1 MDSLLFQQRRVLSTL
16 CTMANSTHT
25 PMMQQY
31 LGIKAKHPDSLLFYR
46 MGDFYEL
53 FFDDAKKASQILN
66 ITLTAR
72 GKNDN
77 EPIPMAGIPYHAAD
91 NYLSRLVKQ
100 GLSVA
105 ICEQTG
111 EAGNKGPVTREVVR
125 VITPGTLT
133 EESLLAAND
142 VALLVSISEAA
153 EGYGIAALDVA
164 AGDLAVIQVEQL
176 TGLHAELARLNPAE
190 LLLAEDS
197 QLNTELANYPRRLRA
212 PWLFDTNAC
221 RQQLLEH
228 FNVRNLEAF
237 GCENEPLAISAAA
250 VCLGYAKET
259 QLNALK
265 QVANI
270 RLENT
275 ADTIVLDPGTR
286 RHLELV
292 ENARQQSQHTLV
304 SVIDR
309 TANPMGA
316 RKLRAWLQQPLRNRA
331 AIEQRQNRIAVLM
344 TQSICNEVSQV
355 LASIHDIERILTRIL
370 LQSAQPR
377 ELERLRSS
385 LEKIPLL
392 SEYLSVADSASQSAG
407 ALSDMLETL
416 NQPFKSAPLIKA
428 AITENPPVV
437 LRDGGVIADGYDT
450 ELDELRGLSNNA
462 SDFLTQ
468 LERREKE
475 STGIASLKVGYN
487 RVHGFYIETNRQTT
501 PPAHYIRRQTLK
513 STERYITPE
522 LKEHEDKV
530 LSSREKSLAR
540 ERVLYSQLL
549 DALQPELPILRH
561 VAQTLG
567 QLDVLNSFAR
577 IALENEWC
585 RPVLNDEP
593 GLAIEDGR
601 HPVVEALIDDPFV
614 ANPTHMD
621 DQRRMLLITGP
632 NMGGKSTFMR
642 QTALIAL
649 LAHTGS
655 HVPASAATIGPID
668 RIFTRI
674 GASDDLARGQSTFMV
689 EMTEAAHILRN
700 ATENSL
706 VLMDEVGRGTS
717 TYDGLSLAWACAE
730 HLAVNNRALCLFATH
745 YFELTTMAN
754 THPSVENVH
763 LDAVEHEGRIIFMHR
778 IKTGATDR
786 SYGLQVAQLAGLPE
800 AALSYAR
807 NRLAMLETRSAD
819 EVPEKADSATSLTQS
834 AQTVEVE
841 PGTENEAK
849 QGRALASKSTHSKT
863 DDFTVSHT
871 TRPLA
876 HTAAPQLDLFAR
888 NEELVDYLDKLDI
901 DSISARQALQHLYTM
916 SDLLTT

>member
-1 MDSLLFQQRRVLSTL
+1 
-16 CTMANSTHT
+16 MATSTHT

-31 LGIKAKHPDSLLFYR
+31 LGIKAKHQDSLLFYR

-72 GKNDN
+72 GKSSG

-91 NYLSRLVKQ
+91 NYLGRLVKE

-111 EAGNKGPVTREVVR
+111 EVTNKGPVTREVVR

-133 EESLLAAND
+133 EETLLAAND
-142 VALLVSISEAA
+142 VALLVCVSEAK

-164 AGDLAVIQVEQL
+164 AGDLAVTQVADL
-176 TGLHAELARLNPAE
+176 PGLHAELARLNPAE

-197 QLNTELANYPRRLRA
+197 RLNTELADFPRRLRA
-212 PWLFDTNAC
+212 PWLFDIAAC
-221 RQQLLEH
+221 RQLLHEH

-250 VCLGYAKET
+250 VCLGYARET

-265 QVANI
+265 QISNL
-270 RLENT
+270 RMENT

-304 SVIDR
+304 GVIDR

-316 RKLRAWLQQPLRNRA
+316 RKLRAWLQQPLRNRG
-331 AIEQRQNRIAVLM
+331 AIEQRQNRVAVLM
-344 TQSICNEVSQV
+344 NHSICNDVAQV
-355 LASIHDIERILTRIL
+355 LASIYDIERILTRIL
-370 LQSAQPR
+370 LRSVQPR
-377 ELERLRSS
+377 ELERLRTS
-385 LEKIPLL
+385 LERLPQL
-392 SEYLSVADSASQSAG
+392 SEYLSTADSAPGALA
-407 ALSDMLETL
+407 ALSDMLEVL
-416 NQPFKSAPLIKA
+416 NQQFKSAPLLKA
-428 AITENPPVV
+428 AVMENPPVV
-437 LRDGGVIADGYDT
+437 LRDGGVIADGYDA

-462 SDFLTQ
+462 SDFLSQ

-501 PPAHYIRRQTLK
+501 APAHYIRRQTLK

-530 LSSREKSLAR
+530 LSSREKALAR
-540 ERVLYSQLL
+540 ERLLYSQLL
-549 DALQPELPILRH
+549 DALQPELPILRY
-561 VAQTLG
+561 VAQILG

-577 IALENEWC
+577 IALENQWC
-585 RPVLNDEP
+585 RPLLNDEP

-601 HPVVEALIDDPFV
+601 HPVIEALIDEPFV

-621 DQRRMLLITGP
+621 DKRRMLLITGP

-745 YFELTTMAN
+745 YFELTAMAN
-754 THPSVENVH
+754 LHSTVENVH

-786 SYGLQVAQLAGLPE
+786 SYGLQVAQLAGLPD

-807 NRLAMLETRSAD
+807 DRLAMLETRTPD
-819 EVPEKADSATSLTQS
+819 EPVKK
-834 AQTVEVE
+834 
-841 PGTENEAK
+841 TELASISVVSEQANAAVSNSENLAK
-849 QGRALASKSTHSKT
+849 QGGEISDPSMQNTLVVPTISEN
-863 DDFTVSHT
+863 
-871 TRPLA
+871 TRPA
-876 HTAAPQLDLFAR
+876 SHQIRATPPQLDLFAR
-888 NEELVDYLDKLDI
+888 NEALVEYLDELDL
-901 DSISARQALQHLYTM
+901 DSISARQALQHLYNMT
-916 SDLLTT
+916 DLLTA

>member
-1 MDSLLFQQRRVLSTL
+1 
-16 CTMANSTHT
+16 MATSTHT

-31 LGIKAKHPDSLLFYR
+31 LGIKAKHPESLLFYR

-72 GKNDN
+72 GKSGG

-91 NYLSRLVKQ
+91 NYLGRLVKH

-111 EAGNKGPVTREVVR
+111 EVTNKGPVTREVVR

-133 EESLLAAND
+133 EETLLAAND
-142 VALLVSISEAA
+142 VALLVCVSEAK

-164 AGDLAVIQVEQL
+164 AGDLAVMQVDDLPSLQ
-176 TGLHAELARLNPAE
+176 AELARLNPAE

-197 QLNTELANYPRRLRA
+197 RLNAELANFTRRLRA
-212 PWLFDTNAC
+212 PWLFDVAAC
-221 RQQLLEH
+221 RQLLQEH

-250 VCLGYAKET
+250 VSLGYARET

-265 QVANI
+265 QISNL
-270 RLENT
+270 RMENT

-292 ENARQQSQHTLV
+292 ENSQQQSKHTLV

-316 RKLRAWLQQPLRNRA
+316 RKLRAWLQQPLRSRR
-331 AIEQRQNRIAVLM
+331 AIEERQNRVAVLM
-344 TQSICNEVSQV
+344 NNSVCNDVAQV
-355 LASIHDIERILTRIL
+355 LASIYDIERILTRVL
-370 LQSAQPR
+370 LGSVQPR
-377 ELERLRSS
+377 ELERLSTS
-385 LEKIPLL
+385 LEKIPQL
-392 SEYLSVADSASQSAG
+392 SDYLNTADSAPGTLA
-407 ALSDMLETL
+407 ALSDMLEIL
-416 NQPFKSAPLIKA
+416 NQPFETLPLLKA
-428 AITENPPVV
+428 AIMENPPVV
-437 LRDGGVIADGYDT
+437 MRDGGVIADGYDA

-468 LERREKE
+468 LEKREKE
-475 STGIASLKVGYN
+475 NTGIASLKVGYN
-487 RVHGFYIETNRQTT
+487 RVHGFYIETNRQTK

-540 ERVLYSQLL
+540 ERLLYSQLL
-549 DALQPELPILRH
+549 NALQPELPILRQ

-567 QLDVLNSFAR
+567 QLDVLNGFAR
-577 IALENEWC
+577 IAIENQWC
-585 RPVLNDEP
+585 RPLLNDEP
-593 GLAIEDGR
+593 GLSIENGR
-601 HPVVEALIDDPFV
+601 HPVIEALIDEPFV

-621 DQRRMLLITGP
+621 DNRRMLLITGP

-730 HLAVNNRALCLFATH
+730 HLAENNRALCLFATH
-745 YFELTTMAN
+745 YFELTAMADLHQ
-754 THPSVENVH
+754 TVENVH

-786 SYGLQVAQLAGLPE
+786 SYGLQVAQLAGLPD

-807 NRLAMLETRSAD
+807 DRLAMLETKTSHEAVKAENSA
-819 EVPEKADSATSLTQS
+819 PPSLMDQTRQS
-834 AQTVEVE
+834 
-841 PGTENEAK
+841 PP
-849 QGRALASKSTHSKT
+849 KT
-863 DDFTVSHT
+863 DAVDERSDEFQD
-871 TRPLA
+871 P
-876 HTAAPQLDLFAR
+876 TARDSVKSDEYKIKKPPSPHQNRAAPPQLDLFAR
-888 NEELVDYLDKLDI
+888 NEALVDYLNDLDV
-901 DSISARQALQHLYTM
+901 DSISARQALQHLYNM
-916 SDLLTT
+916 ADLLTV

>member
-1 MDSLLFQQRRVLSTL
+1 
-16 CTMANSTHT
+16 MATSTHT

-31 LGIKAKHPDSLLFYR
+31 LGIKAKHPDSMLFYR

-72 GKNDN
+72 GKASG

-91 NYLSRLVKQ
+91 NYLGRLVKE

-111 EAGNKGPVTREVVR
+111 EVTNKGPVTREVVR

-133 EESLLAAND
+133 EETLLAAND
-142 VALLVSISEAA
+142 VALLVCVSEAK
-153 EGYGIAALDVA
+153 EGFGIAALDVA
-164 AGDLAVIQVEQL
+164 AGDLAVMQVTDL
-176 TGLHAELARLNPAE
+176 PGLHAELARLNPAE

-197 QLNTELANYPRRLRA
+197 RLNTELADFPRRLRA
-212 PWLFDTNAC
+212 PWLFDETAC
-221 RQQLLEH
+221 RQLLQEH
-228 FNVRNLEAF
+228 FSVRNLEAF

-250 VCLGYAKET
+250 VCLGYARET

-265 QVANI
+265 QIANL
-270 RLENT
+270 RMENT

-316 RKLRAWLQQPLRNRA
+316 RKLRAWLQQPLRNRV
-331 AIEQRQNRIAVLM
+331 AIEQRQNRVAVLM
-344 TQSICNEVSQV
+344 NHSICNDVAQV
-355 LASIHDIERILTRIL
+355 LASIYDIERILTRIL
-370 LQSAQPR
+370 LRSVQPR
-377 ELERLRSS
+377 ELERLRTS
-385 LEKIPLL
+385 LEKLPQLND
-392 SEYLSVADSASQSAG
+392 YLTTADSAAGASA

-416 NQPFKSAPLIKA
+416 NPQFKSAPLLKA
-428 AITENPPVV
+428 AIMENPPVV
-437 LRDGGVIADGYDT
+437 LRDGGVIADGYDV

-468 LERREKE
+468 LELREKE

-501 PPAHYIRRQTLK
+501 APAHYIRRQTLK

-540 ERVLYSQLL
+540 ERLLFSQLL

-561 VAQTLG
+561 VAQILG

-577 IALENEWC
+577 IALENQWC
-585 RPVLNDEP
+585 RPLLNDEP

-601 HPVVEALIDDPFV
+601 HPVIEALIDEPFV

-621 DQRRMLLITGP
+621 DDRRMLLITGP

-700 ATENSL
+700 ATDNSL

-745 YFELTTMAN
+745 YFELTAMADL
-754 THPSVENVH
+754 HPSVENVH

-786 SYGLQVAQLAGLPE
+786 SYGLQVAQLAGIPDI
-800 AALSYAR
+800 ALCYAR
-807 NRLAMLETRSAD
+807 DRLAMLETQTSDETVTSTDTAFTSNASGQANDVLVAD
-819 EVPEKADSATSLTQS
+819 GVAEQNDELADSSLPKFVVPLITSEI
-834 AQTVEVE
+834 AV
-841 PGTENEAK
+841 
-849 QGRALASKSTHSKT
+849 
-863 DDFTVSHT
+863 T
-871 TRPLA
+871 TPHQIGA
-876 HTAAPQLDLFAR
+876 IPPQLDLFAQ
-888 NEELVDYLDKLDI
+888 NDALVEYLDELDL
-901 DSISARQALQHLYTM
+901 DSISARQALQHLYNMT
-916 SDLLTT
+916 DLLTV

>member
-1 MDSLLFQQRRVLSTL
+1 
-16 CTMANSTHT
+16 MATSTHT

-31 LGIKAKHPDSLLFYR
+31 LGIKAQHPDSLLFYR

-72 GKNDN
+72 GKASG

-91 NYLSRLVKQ
+91 NYLGRLVKE

-111 EAGNKGPVTREVVR
+111 EVTNKGPVTREVVR

-133 EESLLAAND
+133 EETLLAAND
-142 VALLVSISEAA
+142 VALLVCVSESK

-164 AGDLAVIQVEQL
+164 AGDLAVMQVADL
-176 TGLHAELARLNPAE
+176 PGLHAELARLNPAE

-197 QLNTELANYPRRLRA
+197 RLNAELADFPRRLRA
-212 PWLFDTNAC
+212 PWLFDVTAC
-221 RQQLLEH
+221 RQLLHEH
-228 FNVRNLEAF
+228 FSVRNLEAF

-250 VCLGYAKET
+250 VCLGYARET

-265 QVANI
+265 QISNL
-270 RLENT
+270 RMENT

-292 ENARQQSQHTLV
+292 ENVRQQSQHTLV

-331 AIEQRQNRIAVLM
+331 AIEQRQNRVAVLM
-344 TQSICNEVSQV
+344 HDSICNDVAQV
-355 LASIHDIERILTRIL
+355 LASIYDIERILTRIL
-370 LQSAQPR
+370 LRSVQPR
-377 ELERLRSS
+377 ELERLRTS
-385 LEKIPLL
+385 LEILPQL
-392 SEYLSVADSASQSAG
+392 SDYLTTADSAPGALA

-416 NQPFKSAPLIKA
+416 KQQFQSAPLLKA
-428 AITENPPVV
+428 AVTENPPVV
-437 LRDGGVIADGYDT
+437 LRDGGVIADGYDA

-462 SDFLTQ
+462 SDFLSQ

-501 PPAHYIRRQTLK
+501 APAHYIRRQTLK

-540 ERVLYSQLL
+540 ERLLYSQLL
-549 DALQPELPILRH
+549 DSLQPELPMLRH
-561 VAQTLG
+561 VAQILG

-577 IALENEWC
+577 IALENQWC
-585 RPVLNDEP
+585 RPLLNDEP

-601 HPVVEALIDDPFV
+601 HPVIEALIDEPFV

-621 DQRRMLLITGP
+621 DKRRMLLITGP

-745 YFELTTMAN
+745 YFELTAMADL
-754 THPSVENVH
+754 HPSVENVH

-786 SYGLQVAQLAGLPE
+786 SYGLQVAQLAGLPDI
-800 AALSYAR
+800 ALSYAR
-807 NRLAMLETRSAD
+807 LRLAMLETQTPDESAKNTATASNTTASERTYEAESITETVAEHCD
-819 EVPEKADSATSLTQS
+819 EQADPMLHKSRGTPLTSEIATPTPHQIG
-834 AQTVEVE
+834 AT
-841 PGTENEAK
+841 P
-849 QGRALASKSTHSKT
+849 
-863 DDFTVSHT
+863 
-871 TRPLA
+871 
-876 HTAAPQLDLFAR
+876 PQLDLFAQ
-888 NEELVDYLDKLDI
+888 NEALVEYLEKLDVE
-901 DSISARQALQHLYTM
+901 SISARQALQHLYNMT
-916 SDLLTT
+916 DLLTV

>member
-1 MDSLLFQQRRVLSTL
+1 
-16 CTMANSTHT
+16 MANSTHT

-31 LGIKAKHPDSLLFYR
+31 LGIKAKHPDSMLFYR

-53 FFDDAKKASQILN
+53 FYDDARQAAQILD

-72 GKNDN
+72 GKSGG

-91 NYLSRLVKQ
+91 NYLGRLVKQ

-111 EAGNKGPVTREVVR
+111 AVTNKGPVTREVVR

-133 EESLLAAND
+133 EETLLAAKD
-142 VALLVSISEAA
+142 VALLVCVSEAKD
-153 EGYGIAALDVA
+153 GFGIAALDVA
-164 AGDLAVIQVEQL
+164 AGDLAVMQVDDISS
-176 TGLHAELARLNPAE
+176 LHAEMSRLNPAE
-190 LLLAEDS
+190 LLLSEDS
-197 QLNTELANYPRRLRA
+197 RLNSELADYIRRPRA
-212 PWLFDTNAC
+212 PWLFDLSAC
-221 RQQLLEH
+221 RQLLEEH
-228 FNVRNLEAF
+228 FNVKNLEAF
-237 GCENEPLAISAAA
+237 GCEDKPNAITAAA
-250 VCLGYAKET
+250 VALGYARET
-259 QLNALK
+259 QLKSLK
-265 QVANI
+265 QISNLRV
-270 RLENT
+270 ENA

-292 ENARQQSQHTLV
+292 ENARQQSEHTLV
-304 SVIDR
+304 GVIDR
-309 TANPMGA
+309 TANPMGG
-316 RKLRAWLQQPLRNRA
+316 RKLRAWLQQPLRNRQ
-331 AIEQRQNRIAVLM
+331 AIAQRQNRVEALM
-344 TQSICNEVSQV
+344 QNSICDSVKEV
-355 LASIHDIERILTRIL
+355 LASIHDLERILTRVL
-370 LQSAQPR
+370 LGSVQPR
-377 ELERLRSS
+377 ELEKLRTS
-385 LEKIPLL
+385 LEQLPLL
-392 SEYLSVADSASQSAG
+392 TDHLTLANDSSTQTSALADLLAILSQSFNAVP
-407 ALSDMLETL
+407 LL
-416 NQPFKSAPLIKA
+416 KS

-437 LRDGGVIADGYDT
+437 LRDGGVIADGYDD
-450 ELDELRGLSNNA
+450 ELDELKGLSNNA
-462 SDFLTQ
+462 SDFLVK
-468 LERREKE
+468 LEQREKE

-540 ERVLYSQLL
+540 ERVLYAQVLE
-549 DALQPELPILRH
+549 ALQPELQALKE
-561 VAQTLG
+561 VAAQLAE
-567 QLDVLNSFAR
+567 LDVLNSFAR
-577 IALENEWC
+577 IASENNWC
-585 RPVLNDEP
+585 RPELNDEP
-593 GLAIEDGR
+593 GLSIEGGR
-601 HPVVEALIDDPFV
+601 HPVIEALIDEPFV
-614 ANPTHMD
+614 ANPTHLD
-621 DQRRMLLITGP
+621 AQRRMLLITGP

-700 ATENSL
+700 ATSNSL

-730 HLAVNNRALCLFATH
+730 HLAQDNRAMCLFATH
-745 YFELTTMAN
+745 YFELTAMADLHQN
-754 THPSVENVH
+754 VANVH

-800 AALSYAR
+800 AALGYAR
-807 NRLAMLETRSAD
+807 DRLAALEGDTPPPSPTSKPVTSTS
-819 EVPEKADSATSLTQS
+819 ETTIPELGAEHDSGSTPVANGVRP
-834 AQTVEVE
+834 AAV
-841 PGTENEAK
+841 A
-849 QGRALASKSTHSKT
+849 ASQ
-863 DDFTVSHT
+863 
-871 TRPLA
+871 P
-876 HTAAPQLDLFAR
+876 PQLDLFAQ
-888 NEELVDYLDKLDI
+888 NDALVDYLKDLDV
-901 DSISARQALQHLYTM
+901 DSISARQALDHLYKMADIITVE
-916 SDLLTT
+916 

>member
-1 MDSLLFQQRRVLSTL
+1 
-16 CTMANSTHT
+16 MANSTHT

-31 LGIKAKHPDSLLFYR
+31 LGIKAKHPDSMLFYR

-53 FFDDAKKASQILN
+53 FYDDARQAAQILD

-72 GKNDN
+72 GKSGG

-91 NYLSRLVKQ
+91 NYLGRLVKQ

-111 EAGNKGPVTREVVR
+111 AVTNKGPVTREVVR

-133 EESLLAAND
+133 EETLLAAKD
-142 VALLVSISEAA
+142 VALLVCVSEAKD
-153 EGYGIAALDVA
+153 GFGIAALDVA
-164 AGDLAVIQVEQL
+164 AGDLAVMQVDDISS
-176 TGLHAELARLNPAE
+176 LHAEMSRLNPAE
-190 LLLAEDS
+190 LLLSEDS
-197 QLNTELANYPRRLRA
+197 RLNSELADYIRRPRA
-212 PWLFDTNAC
+212 PWLFDLSAC
-221 RQQLLEH
+221 RQLLEEH
-228 FNVRNLEAF
+228 FNVKNLEAF
-237 GCENEPLAISAAA
+237 GCEDKPNAITAAA
-250 VCLGYAKET
+250 VALGYARET
-259 QLNALK
+259 QLKSLK
-265 QVANI
+265 QISNLRV
-270 RLENT
+270 ENA

-292 ENARQQSQHTLV
+292 ENARQQSEHTLV
-304 SVIDR
+304 GVIDR
-309 TANPMGA
+309 TANPMGG
-316 RKLRAWLQQPLRNRA
+316 RKLRAWLQQPLRNRQ
-331 AIEQRQNRIAVLM
+331 AIAQRQNRVEALM
-344 TQSICNEVSQV
+344 QNSICDSVKEV
-355 LASIHDIERILTRIL
+355 LASIHDLERILTRVL
-370 LQSAQPR
+370 LGSVQPR
-377 ELERLRSS
+377 ELEKLRTS
-385 LEKIPLL
+385 LEQLPLL
-392 SEYLSVADSASQSAG
+392 TDHLTLANDSSTQTSALADLLAILSQSFNAVP
-407 ALSDMLETL
+407 LL
-416 NQPFKSAPLIKA
+416 KS

-437 LRDGGVIADGYDT
+437 LRDGGVIADGYDD
-450 ELDELRGLSNNA
+450 ELDELKGLSNNA
-462 SDFLTQ
+462 SDFLVK
-468 LERREKE
+468 LEQREKE

-540 ERVLYSQLL
+540 ERVLYAQVLE
-549 DALQPELPILRH
+549 ALQPELQALKE
-561 VAQTLG
+561 VAAQLAE
-567 QLDVLNSFAR
+567 LDVLNSFAR
-577 IALENEWC
+577 IASENNWC
-585 RPVLNDEP
+585 RPELNDEP
-593 GLAIEDGR
+593 GLSIEGGR
-601 HPVVEALIDDPFV
+601 HPVIEALIDEPFV
-614 ANPTHMD
+614 ANPTHLD
-621 DQRRMLLITGP
+621 AQRRMLLITGP

-700 ATENSL
+700 ATSNSL

-730 HLAVNNRALCLFATH
+730 HLAQDNRAMCLFATH
-745 YFELTTMAN
+745 YFELTAMADLHQN
-754 THPSVENVH
+754 VANVH

-800 AALSYAR
+800 AALGYAR
-807 NRLAMLETRSAD
+807 DRLAALEGDTPPPSPTSKPVTSTS
-819 EVPEKADSATSLTQS
+819 ETTIPEL
-834 AQTVEVE
+834 
-841 PGTENEAK
+841 GTEHDSGSTPVANGVRPA
-849 QGRALASKSTHSKT
+849 AVAASQ
-863 DDFTVSHT
+863 
-871 TRPLA
+871 P
-876 HTAAPQLDLFAR
+876 PQLDLFAQ
-888 NEELVDYLDKLDI
+888 NDALVDYLKDLDV
-901 DSISARQALQHLYTM
+901 DSISARQALDHLYKMADIITVE
-916 SDLLTT
+916 

>member
-1 MDSLLFQQRRVLSTL
+1 MT
-16 CTMANSTHT
+16 NSTHT

-31 LGIKAKHPDSLLFYR
+31 LGIKAKHQESLLFYR

-53 FFDDAKKASQILN
+53 FFDDAKKASQILD

-72 GKNDN
+72 GKSGG

-91 NYLSRLVKQ
+91 NYLARLVKQ

-111 EAGNKGPVTREVVR
+111 EVTNKGPVTREVVR

-133 EESLLAAND
+133 EETLLAAND
-142 VALLVSISEAA
+142 VALLVCVSEAK
-153 EGYGIAALDVA
+153 EGFGIAALDVA
-164 AGDLAVIQVEQL
+164 AGDLAVMQVADL
-176 TGLHAELARLNPAE
+176 PGLHAELARLNPAE

-197 QLNTELANYPRRLRA
+197 RLNKELADFPRRLRA
-212 PWLFDTNAC
+212 PWLFDVSAS
-221 RQQLLEH
+221 RQLLHEH

-237 GCENEPLAISAAA
+237 GCEDKPLAISAAA
-250 VCLGYAKET
+250 VSLGYAREN

-265 QVANI
+265 QISNL
-270 RLENT
+270 RMENT

-331 AIEQRQNRIAVLM
+331 AIEQRQNRVAVLM
-344 TQSICNEVSQV
+344 NQSICNDVAPV

-370 LQSAQPR
+370 LGSVQPR
-377 ELERLRSS
+377 ELERLRTS
-385 LEKIPLL
+385 LEKIPQL
-392 SEYLSVADSASQSAG
+392 SEYLTTADAAPG
-407 ALSDMLETL
+407 ALPALSDMLETL
-416 NQPFKSAPLIKA
+416 NQPFQSTPLLKSAVM
-428 AITENPPVV
+428 ENPPVV

-468 LERREKE
+468 LEKREKH

-501 PPAHYIRRQTLK
+501 APAHYIRRQTLK

-530 LSSREKSLAR
+530 LSAREKSLAR
-540 ERVLYSQLL
+540 ERLLYTQLL
-549 DALQPELPILRH
+549 SALQPELPVLRQL
-561 VAQTLG
+561 AQILG
-567 QLDVLNSFAR
+567 QLDVLNGFAR
-577 IALENEWC
+577 IALENQWC
-585 RPVLNDEP
+585 RPRLNDEP

-601 HPVVEALIDDPFV
+601 HPVIEALIDEPFV

-621 DQRRMLLITGP
+621 DKRRMLLITGP

-655 HVPASAATIGPID
+655 HVPARTATIGPID

-730 HLAVNNRALCLFATH
+730 HLAENNRAMCLFATH
-745 YFELTTMAN
+745 YFELTAMAES
-754 THPSVENVH
+754 HAGVENVH

-800 AALSYAR
+800 IALTYAR
-807 NRLAMLETRSAD
+807 DRLAMLEAQTPAVIDRDAETTSIAPASD
-819 EVPEKADSATSLTQS
+819 VEQSEGPVTLPTHKSVPNLIEAKMATSPSHQS
-834 AQTVEVE
+834 
-841 PGTENEAK
+841 G
-849 QGRALASKSTHSKT
+849 
-863 DDFTVSHT
+863 
-871 TRPLA
+871 
-876 HTAAPQLDLFAR
+876 AATPQLDLFAR
-888 NEELVDYLDKLDI
+888 NEALVEYLDELDV
-901 DSISARQALQHLYTM
+901 DNISARQALQHLYNMTE
-916 SDLLTT
+916 LLTV